1 MSSTT
6 KAICRSHSLYEIEE
20 ALELLAEAVEQSPDD
35 PSLPIAVGEYL
46 EAALEKRDNVARF
59 LCHLEQQQEF
69 ARAEIRRL
77 KDRESRLATLQQ
89 RIEECVVRFLES
101 KQLRKLEGKSP
112 TLALRACPP
121 SVVIHDP
128 SSIPANFQT
137 VRQEVVVDK
146 RAIKAAI
153 EAGQDVPG
161 CDLLI
166 GKQTLIRR

>member
-1 MSSTT
+1 MRRFDGSKTANPASQV
-6 KAICRSHSLYEIEE
+6 CSNGF
-20 ALELLAEAVEQSPDD
+20 Q
-35 PSLPIAVGEYL
+35 EY
-46 EAALEKRDNVARF
+46 
-59 LCHLEQQQEF
+59 
-69 ARAEIRRL
+69 I
-77 KDRESRLATLQQ
+77 
-89 RIEECVVRFLES
+89 VRFLES
-101 KQLRKLEGKSP
+101 KQLRKFEGKSS

-128 SSIPANFQT
+128 SSIPAIFQT